1 MPLISFIITYY
12 NLPTDMIR
20 KCLLSVIRL
29 PLDYSEREIILVDD
43 GSEKSPLNE
52 LTDIVEHI
60 TYIRQKNGGLSAA
73 RNAGIDIAKGQYIQF
88 VDGDDYLISDAYT
101 QCLDIAKRQNPD
113 VVMYRFTHESRESR
127 VERREASD
135 ENLQAVTGTE
145 YLTHNNLRAAAC
157 GYMFKRS
164 LLGTLRFTPGILH
177 EDEEFT
183 PLLILRADTVV
194 DTNIKAYFYYVRED
208 SIITKRNK
216 EWIARRLNDHH
227 TVILSLR
234 KHATRMH
241 GAENAALKRRIAQLT
256 MAYIYS
262 VITLTKDF
270 HELENNIRLLYQDGL
285 FPLPDNNYN
294 KKYTWF
300 RRLSGTKAGRWFL
313 LQTLKNTKK

>member
-20 KCLLSVIRL
+20 KCLLSILQL
-29 PLDYSEREIILVDD
+29 PLDVSEREIILVDD
-43 GSEKSPLNE
+43 GSDKSPLCE
-52 LTDIVEHI
+52 LTDIVGHI

-73 RNAGIDIAKGQYIQF
+73 RNAGIDIAKGQYLQF
-88 VDGDDYLISDAYT
+88 VDGDDYLISDAYA
-101 QCLDIAKRQNPD
+101 QCIDIAKRQEPD
-113 VVMYRFTHESRESR
+113 VVMFRLTHESRGASGEGRGSR
-127 VERREASD
+127 VEGRA
-135 ENLQAVTGTE
+135 AVTGTE

-183 PLLILRADTVV
+183 PLLILRAETVV
-194 DTNIKAYFYYVRED
+194 DTDIKAYLYYVRED
-208 SIITKRNK
+208 SIITKRDN
-216 EWIARRLNDHH
+216 EWITRRLTDHH

-234 KHATRMH
+234 EHATRMH
-241 GAENAALKRRIAQLT
+241 GAEGTALKRRIAQLT
-256 MAYIYS
+256 MTYIYS

-270 HELENNIRLLYQDGL
+270 RELENNIRLLYQDGL

-300 RRLSGTKAGRWFL
+300 RILSSTKAGRWLL
-313 LQTLKNTKK
+313 LQTLKNTKE